1 MTTFQII
8 AIVVLSLGTLASL
21 GFLTASVVKM
31 FSEEKIRLPKTE
43 KVKAKVEPVVEEPQA
58 EPVEEDTE
66 IDIDQMLARLEARKA
81 ENEEQE
87 QQEKPE
93 VEVAAPD
100 VKPAEETES
109 TEEVVEEPVEEVA
122 TEEVVEPVEE
132 VASEEVVEPVE
143 ETAKIEEPA
152 EESVEETEEDEEN
165 EVVEEVEEKPEHTT
179 IIINNINNGGDFDYK
194 TRLEKIKES
203 QDKIEKDLV
212 KTKKAINKYER
223 TQRRRVRNQKL
234 LDRKAAE
241 LTNLNLVMYSVTD
254 IKNIDVEKKAK
265 QEELVAHIAE
275 LKASIQDAEEYLAK
289 NESKYQNNVKLL
301 SYLEKE
307 KVRYEDEV
315 KEIEE
320 MIKKTAK

>member
-100 VKPAEETES
+100 VKPAEEAES

-132 VASEEVVEPVE
+132 VATEEVVEPVE
-143 ETAKIEEPA
+143 ETAKNEEPA

>member
-100 VKPAEETES
+100 VKPAEEAES

-122 TEEVVEPVEE
+122 T
-132 VASEEVVEPVE
+132 EEVVEPVE

-165 EVVEEVEEKPEHTT
+165 KVVEEVEEKPEHTT

>member
-43 KVKAKVEPVVEEPQA
+43 KVKAKVEPVVEESQA

-100 VKPAEETES
+100 VKPAEEAES
-109 TEEVVEEPVEEVA
+109 TEEVVKEPVEEVA
-122 TEEVVEPVEE
+122 T
-132 VASEEVVEPVE
+132 EEVVEPVE